1 MSGSPSWPL
10 QQAVYTRLSGDTEL
24 TTTLGASVY
33 DFVPDS
39 AAFPY
44 VTIGD
49 VTEAPNDT
57 MGRTG
62 RDLTITVH
70 AWSQGEQGMETVQKI
85 ADRVDDLLD
94 RWSPTVTGWTAATML
109 REFFET
115 MRDPDALTRH
125 GIARYKIHL
134 NVAV

>member
-1 MSGSPSWPL
+1 MSGSPTWPL
-10 QQAVYTRLSGDTEL
+10 QQAMYSRLSGDSEL
-24 TTTLGASVY
+24 TSTLGAAVY

-62 RDLTITVH
+62 RDMTVTVH
-70 AWSQGEQGMETVQKI
+70 TWSQAEGNKQVMQI

-94 RWSPTVTGWTAATML
+94 RWSPTVTGWAAVQML
-109 REFFET
+109 HEFFET
-115 MRDPDALTRH
+115 FRDADGVTRH
-125 GIARYKIHL
+125 GVSKYRIHIH
-134 NVAV
+134 ATS

>member
-1 MSGSPSWPL
+1 MSGSPTWPL
-10 QQAVYTRLSGDTEL
+10 QQAIYTRLSGDTEL
-24 TTTLGASVY
+24 VTTLGAAVY

-39 AAFPY
+39 APFPY

-62 RDLTITVH
+62 RDMTVTVH
-70 AWSQGEQGMETVQKI
+70 IWSQYAGNKQVMQI

-94 RWSPTVTGWTAATML
+94 RWAVTVTGWNATHML
-109 REFFET
+109 QEFFET
-115 MRDPDALTRH
+115 FRDPDGKTRH
-125 GIARYKIHL
+125 GVARYRTHTH
-134 NVAV
+134 ATS